1 MVRVFIPMQLCP
13 SDLRRV
19 ILFFL
24 IYKMKWL
31 DGILLRSLPTQG
43 FFFFLSWVMVSGGK
57 EFLDKRT
64 FRHLLICAV
73 QMPCYYM

>member
-1 MVRVFIPMQLCP
+1 MFIPMQLCP

-43 FFFFLSWVMVSGGK
+43 FFFFFELGYGKWGKGVSGQK
-57 EFLDKRT
+57 NF
-64 FRHLLICAV
+64 
-73 QMPCYYM
+73 